1 MKLLSVGSR
10 QGKGQFVAEIVAIS
24 SVLHRN
30 LVKLYGCCF
39 EGEHRMLVYEY
50 LPNGSLDQALFG
62 NEQKHDLSITASA
75 NLKYS
80 FMPLVCM
87 FQGIRPY
94 ILIGQ
99 PVMRYAWE

>member
-24 SVLHRN
+24 AVQHRN
-30 LVKLYGCCF
+30 LVKLYGCCY
-39 EGEHRMLVYEY
+39 EGDHRLLVYEY

-62 NEQKHDLSITASA
+62 MLKIHDLSTYAYASTRYA
-75 NLKYS
+75 LL
-80 FMPLVCM
+80 PLILM
-87 FQGIRPY
+87 LQGTRLY

-99 PVMRYAWE
+99 LVMRYV